1 MDDRSEATPIND
13 ARGATFTP
21 LDPRHIKV
29 LRLRWLIASAIL
41 TGIALA
47 ICLGPLRMT
56 GIPMGVVPAAMA
68 LAGLAATMILPRRRY
83 RAWGYREEAE
93 ELHVRHGLMIRTE
106 TAVPFARVQHI
117 DLAQGPIERRYGLAR
132 LILYTAGT
140 RGASVPLPGL
150 PREEAEQMRDRI
162 RAKIREDLL

>member
-1 MDDRSEATPIND
+1 MTSDAITEAGSAMTS
-13 ARGATFTP
+13 
-21 LDPRHIKV
+21 LDPRQIKV
-29 LRLRWLIASAIL
+29 LRMRWLIATMVL
-41 TGIALA
+41 TGIAVA

-56 GIPMGVVPAAMA
+56 GIPMGVVPAAVA
-68 LAGLAATMILPRRRY
+68 LAGLVATMVLPRRRY
-83 RAWGYREEAE
+83 RAWGYREAE
-93 ELHVRHGLMIRTE
+93 DELHVRHGLLVRTE

-150 PREEAEQMRDRI
+150 AREQAEAMRDRI